1 MSAKPCRLRLSPGL
15 RALVDAASPNASA
28 AQRALMLLGVSL
40 VGYDLSGCRADLG
53 RLLGE
58 ELDPHVRTAIDAL
71 YGYRGPGV
79 GVSPHDRPTA
89 SLHVAHQQ
97 PTAVP
102 PQGTAEPKAGELLAQ
117 IRVVDM
123 EQVVPETPPSFPAED
138 EASQE
143 PSLPDDDPFAS
154 VGIDV

>member
-1 MSAKPCRLRLSPGL
+1 MSAKPCRLRLSPAL
-15 RALVDAASPNASA
+15 RALVEAASPNTSA
-28 AQRALMLLGVSL
+28 AQRALLLLGASL

-58 ELDPHVRTAIDAL
+58 ELDPRVRAAIDAL
-71 YGYRGPGV
+71 YGYREPGV
-79 GVSPHDRPTA
+79 GVPPHSRPTTDLHA
-89 SLHVAHQQ
+89 SHQA

-102 PQGTAEPKAGELLAQ
+102 PQGHTEPTAGHLPAQ
-117 IRVVDM
+117 FRVVDL
-123 EQVVPETPPSFPAED
+123 EQVVPETPPSPTEYEAPPA
-138 EASQE
+138 